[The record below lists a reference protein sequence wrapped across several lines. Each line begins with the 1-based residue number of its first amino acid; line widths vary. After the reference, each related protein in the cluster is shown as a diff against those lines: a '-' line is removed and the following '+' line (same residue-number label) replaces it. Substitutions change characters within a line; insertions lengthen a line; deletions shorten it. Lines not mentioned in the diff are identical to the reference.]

1 MNPKQ
6 RTVCTRRKYKSIR
19 SRSRSIAGKLFDVSH
34 AGMTD
39 DVFFRMDC
47 SLWVEEEEGGG
58 AGRAASVYVQPR
70 PFRSH
75 CSQGASPAHLVL
87 ALLQLMHER
96 STRRLLSPA
105 SVLSS
110 LLPLLLRALP
120 DEYTHSS
127 PYRRHRRH
135 PPRARSHLTFVP
147 SWQNEN
153 IYQSGKI
160 QGTHFAVAAYAT
172 ANRLHLG
179 RAQCATLSRHV
190 AVIIAWDR
198 ALRLDTRCERAGSRS

>member
-1 MNPKQ
+1 MKPKH

-19 SRSRSIAGKLFDVSH
+19 SRSRSIDGKLFDVSH
-34 AGMTD
+34 VGKAD
-39 DVFFRMDC
+39 DAFFRVDC
-47 SLWVEEEEGGG
+47 SLWVDEAEGGG
-58 AGRAASVYVQPR
+58 AGTLPSVYEQLR

-75 CSQGASPAHLVL
+75 CSQGDPPAHLVL
-87 ALLQLMHER
+87 ALLQSMHER

-110 LLPLLLRALP
+110 LIPLLLRVLP

-135 PPRARSHLTFVP
+135 PPGVRSHLTFVS
-147 SWQNEN
+147 SWRNGN
-153 IYQSGKI
+153 INRSGETR
-160 QGTHFAVAAYAT
+160 GTHFAVAADTT

-179 RAQCATLSRHV
+179 RARCAIFSRHV
-190 AVIIAWDR
+190 VVRIA
-198 ALRLDTRCERAGSRS
+198 

>member
-1 MNPKQ
+1 MKPKH

-19 SRSRSIAGKLFDVSH
+19 SRRRSIAGKLFDVSH

-39 DVFFRMDC
+39 DGFFRVGC
-47 SLWVEEEEGGG
+47 SLWVDEAGGG
-58 AGRAASVYVQPR
+58 TDTLASVYEQSR

-75 CSQGASPAHLVL
+75 CSQGAPPAHLVL

-110 LLPLLLRALP
+110 LIPLLLSVLP

-135 PPRARSHLTFVP
+135 PPRVRSHLTLFQVGETEIFTGREHEGLTLRWRQIRQLTG
-147 SWQNEN
+147 STW
-153 IYQSGKI
+153 
-160 QGTHFAVAAYAT
+160 AAPGVRFSADMW
-172 ANRLHLG
+172 R
-179 RAQCATLSRHV
+179 
-190 AVIIAWDR
+190 
-198 ALRLDTRCERAGSRS
+198 